1 MKVLLLAGEES
12 GVLYAERLR
21 RALPG
26 CEFKTYQ
33 DHYKTSDLAVM
44 GFWAVIKRL
53 FFFLGV
59 QRTMK
64 RIIREWKPDVVV
76 TIDYPGLNLKLAA
89 YAKARGIPAVH
100 LVCPQV
106 WAWHQGRIPKVAA
119 AVNRLLCFFPF
130 EPALFKA
137 YEGKDFHAAFIGHPM
152 VDIFEEERKGVVGA
166 EAHHESAGA
175 EARHPEECRPPDLD
189 NPSETD
195 AGPFGVAGLRARKSV
210 VAADCRHQS
219 AGAEARH
226 PEECRPPDLDS
237 PSETD
242 AGPFGVAGLR
252 ARRCEIALLPGS
264 RVGEIQR
271 HLPLLL
277 DAVGLLKR
285 SDIRVVI
292 PAANDRAEAEI
303 RATITARNDSFTP
316 EVVKGGA
323 RDLLRQADC
332 AAVASGTA
340 TLEAALARCPTVLV
354 YAVSPLLAWFAR
366 RVITGVKHI
375 GLANVIAEKSGVEP
389 PMPELLQEAFT
400 PEAVAA
406 QLGAWLNDAEARAR
420 ASRALDDVMA
430 RLAATSA
437 ASPVGG
443 TGGAL
448 GLAAREIMEV
458 ARAH

>member
-26 CEFKTYQ
+26 CEFRTYQ

-64 RIIREWKPDVVV
+64 RVIREWCPDVVV

-100 LVCPQV
+100 IVCPQV

-130 EPALFKA
+130 EPALFKN
-137 YEGKDFHAAFIGHPM
+137 YESKEFHALFIGHPM
-152 VDIFEEERKGVVGA
+152 VDIFKEETQGNRDDGA
-166 EAHHESAGA
+166 NGHGRVLA
-175 EARHPEECRPPDLD
+175 
-189 NPSETD
+189 
-195 AGPFGVAGLRARKSV
+195 
-210 VAADCRHQS
+210 
-219 AGAEARH
+219 
-226 PEECRPPDLDS
+226 
-237 PSETD
+237 
-242 AGPFGVAGLR
+242 
-252 ARRCEIALLPGS
+252 ILPGS

-271 HLPLLL
+271 NLPRLL
-277 DAVGLLKR
+277 DAVRLLNR
-285 SDIRVVI
+285 QDLRVVI
-292 PAANDRAEAEI
+292 PAANDRAETEI
-303 RATITARNDSFTP
+303 RATITARNDPFAP

-323 RDLLRQADC
+323 RDLLRRADC

-354 YAVSPLLAWFAR
+354 YAVSALFAWFAR

-406 QLGAWLNDAEARAR
+406 QLTAWLDDVEARAR

-437 ASPVGG
+437 SAPA
-443 TGGAL
+443 GGAL
-448 GLAAREIMEV
+448 GLAARAIREIATEK
-458 ARAH
+458 

>member
-26 CEFKTYQ
+26 CEFRTYQ
-33 DHYKTSDLAVM
+33 DLYKTSDLAVM

-64 RIIREWKPDVVV
+64 RVIREWRPDVVV

-89 YAKARGIPAVH
+89 YAMARGIPAVH
-100 LVCPQV
+100 IVCPQV

-130 EPALFKA
+130 EPALFKDF
-137 YEGKDFHAAFIGHPM
+137 EGKDFHATFIGHPM
-152 VDIFEEERKGVVGA
+152 VDIFAEEKEK
-166 EAHHESAGA
+166 AG
-175 EARHPEECRPPDLD
+175 
-189 NPSETD
+189 
-195 AGPFGVAGLRARKSV
+195 
-210 VAADCRHQS
+210 VAADCRHTS
-219 AGAEARH
+219 AGSEARH
-226 PEECRPPDLDS
+226 PDLDS
-237 PSETD
+237 PPEG
-242 AGPFGVAGLR
+242 ACLA
-252 ARRCEIALLPGS
+252 ILPGS

-271 HLPLLL
+271 NLPRLL
-277 DAVGLLKR
+277 DAVRLLNR
-285 SDIRVVI
+285 QDLRVVI

-303 RATITARNDSFTP
+303 RATITVRNDPFAP
-316 EVVKGGA
+316 EVVRGGA
-323 RDLLRQADC
+323 RDLLRRADC

-354 YAVSPLLAWFAR
+354 YAVSALFVWFAR

-389 PMPELLQEAFT
+389 PMPELLHEAFT
-400 PEAVAA
+400 LEAVAA

-430 RLAATSA
+430 RLHSD
-437 ASPVGG
+437 GD
-443 TGGAL
+443 AL
-448 GLAAREIMEV
+448 GLAAREIVEV
-458 ARAH
+458 ARAY

>member
-44 GFWAVIKRL
+44 GFWAVIKRI

-64 RIIREWKPDVVV
+64 RIIREWHPDVVV

-89 YAKARGIPAVH
+89 YAKSRGIPAVH

-130 EPALFKA
+130 EPALFKD

-152 VDIFEEERKGVVGA
+152 VDIFEEEKKLGVVGA
-166 EAHHESAGA
+166 AAHHESAGSEA
-175 EARHPEECRPPDLD
+175 RHPDLAAGSEARHPE
-189 NPSETD
+189 T
-195 AGPFGVAGLRARKSV
+195 VA
-210 VAADCRHQS
+210 
-219 AGAEARH
+219 
-226 PEECRPPDLDS
+226 
-237 PSETD
+237 
-242 AGPFGVAGLR
+242 
-252 ARRCEIALLPGS
+252 ILPGS

-271 HLPLLL
+271 HLPRLL

-285 SDIRVVI
+285 PDIRVVI

-400 PEAVAA
+400 PEAVSA

-437 ASPVGG
+437 ATPAGG

-448 GLAAREIMEV
+448 GLASREIVEV

>member
-26 CEFKTYQ
+26 CEFRTYQ
-33 DHYKTSDLAVM
+33 DRYKTSDLAVM

-64 RIIREWKPDVVV
+64 RVIREWRPDVVV

-100 LVCPQV
+100 IVCPQV

-130 EPALFKA
+130 EPALFKD
-137 YEGKDFHAAFIGHPM
+137 YEGADFHAAFIGHPM
-152 VDIFEEERKGVVGA
+152 VDIFAEENENLGVA
-166 EAHHESAGA
+166 ALRRRNEFAGA
-175 EARHPEECRPPDLD
+175 EARHPDL
-189 NPSETD
+189 NCKNQ
-195 AGPFGVAGLRARKSV
+195 GVPL
-210 VAADCRHQS
+210 
-219 AGAEARH
+219 
-226 PEECRPPDLDS
+226 L
-237 PSETD
+237 
-242 AGPFGVAGLR
+242 
-252 ARRCEIALLPGS
+252 ALLPGS

-271 HLPLLL
+271 NLPRLL
-277 DAVGLLKR
+277 DAVRLLNR
-285 SDIRVVI
+285 QDLRVVI
-292 PAANDRAEAEI
+292 PAANDRAESEI
-303 RATITARNDSFTP
+303 RATITVRNDPFVP

-340 TLEAALARCPTVLV
+340 TLEAALAHCPTVLV
-354 YAVSPLLAWFAR
+354 YAVSALFAWFAR

-400 PEAVAA
+400 PETVAA
-406 QLGAWLNDAEARAR
+406 QLAAWLDDAEARAR
-420 ASRALDDVMA
+420 ASRALDAVMA
-430 RLAATSA
+430 RLHSD
-437 ASPVGG
+437 GD
-443 TGGAL
+443 AL
-448 GLAAREIMEV
+448 GLAAREIREV
-458 ARAH
+458 VHAH

>member
-33 DHYKTSDLAVM
+33 DLYKTSDLAVM

-152 VDIFEEERKGVVGA
+152 VDIFEEEKKLGVVGA
-166 EAHHESAGA
+166 EAHHQSAGA
-175 EARHPEECRPPDLD
+175 DARHPDL
-189 NPSETD
+189 
-195 AGPFGVAGLRARKSV
+195 AAGLRARK
-210 VAADCRHQS
+210 
-219 AGAEARH
+219 
-226 PEECRPPDLDS
+226 
-237 PSETD
+237 T
-242 AGPFGVAGLR
+242 
-252 ARRCEIALLPGS
+252 EIALLPGS

-271 HLPLLL
+271 HLPRLL

-285 SDIRVVI
+285 PDIRVVI

-406 QLGAWLNDAEARAR
+406 QLGAWLTDAEARAR
-420 ASRALDDVMA
+420 ASRALDAVMA
-430 RLAATSA
+430 RLGVAGVSPANETRSPSA
-437 ASPVGG
+437 SVPV
-443 TGGAL
+443 GGAL

>member
-26 CEFKTYQ
+26 CVFKTYQ
-33 DHYKTSDLAVM
+33 DLYKTSDLAVM

-64 RIIREWKPDVVV
+64 RIIREWKPDMVV

-130 EPALFKA
+130 EPTLFKA

-152 VDIFEEERKGVVGA
+152 VDIFKEERQKGGEVRHREGA
-166 EAHHESAGA
+166 
-175 EARHPEECRPPDLD
+175 CL
-189 NPSETD
+189 
-195 AGPFGVAGLRARKSV
+195 
-210 VAADCRHQS
+210 
-219 AGAEARH
+219 
-226 PEECRPPDLDS
+226 
-237 PSETD
+237 
-242 AGPFGVAGLR
+242 
-252 ARRCEIALLPGS
+252 ALLPGS

-271 HLPLLL
+271 HLPRLL

-285 SDIRVVI
+285 PDIRVVI

-406 QLGAWLNDAEARAR
+406 QLGAWLNDAEARVR

-437 ASPVGG
+437 ATPVEG

-458 ARAH
+458 VRAH

>member
-64 RIIREWKPDVVV
+64 RIIREWHPDVVV

-152 VDIFEEERKGVVGA
+152 VDIFEEERKVGVVGA
-166 EAHHESAGA
+166 EAHH
-175 EARHPEECRPPDLD
+175 PE
-189 NPSETD
+189 T
-195 AGPFGVAGLRARKSV
+195 VA
-210 VAADCRHQS
+210 
-219 AGAEARH
+219 
-226 PEECRPPDLDS
+226 
-237 PSETD
+237 
-242 AGPFGVAGLR
+242 
-252 ARRCEIALLPGS
+252 ILPGS

-271 HLPLLL
+271 HLPRLL

-285 SDIRVVI
+285 PDIRVVI

-406 QLGAWLNDAEARAR
+406 QLGAWLTDAEARTR
-420 ASRALDDVMA
+420 ASRALDAVMA
-430 RLAATSA
+430 RLGVAGVSPANETRSPSA
-437 ASPVGG
+437 SVPV
-443 TGGAL
+443 GGAL
-448 GLAAREIMEV
+448 GLAAREIVEV

>member
-1 MKVLLLAGEES
+1 MRVLLLAGEES

-26 CEFKTYQ
+26 CEFRTYQ
-33 DHYKTSDLAVM
+33 DHYRTSDLAVM

-64 RIIREWKPDVVV
+64 RVIREWRPDAVV

-100 LVCPQV
+100 ILCPQV

-119 AVNRLLCFFPF
+119 AVSRLLCFFPF
-130 EPALFKA
+130 EPALFKD
-137 YEGKDFHAAFIGHPM
+137 YEGKDFHALFIGHPM
-152 VDIFEEERKGVVGA
+152 VDIFAEEAQGRRDDAANGKERVLA
-166 EAHHESAGA
+166 
-175 EARHPEECRPPDLD
+175 
-189 NPSETD
+189 
-195 AGPFGVAGLRARKSV
+195 
-210 VAADCRHQS
+210 
-219 AGAEARH
+219 
-226 PEECRPPDLDS
+226 
-237 PSETD
+237 
-242 AGPFGVAGLR
+242 
-252 ARRCEIALLPGS
+252 ILPGS

-271 HLPLLL
+271 NLPRLL
-277 DAVGLLKR
+277 DAVRLLDR
-285 SDIRVVI
+285 QDLRVVI

-303 RATITARNDSFTP
+303 RATITARNDPFAP

-323 RDLLRQADC
+323 RDLLRRADC

-340 TLEAALARCPTVLV
+340 TLEAALAHCPTVLV
-354 YAVSPLLAWFAR
+354 YAVSAMLAWFAR
-366 RVITGVKHI
+366 HAIKGIKHI

-406 QLGAWLNDAEARAR
+406 QLTAWLDDAEARAR

-430 RLAATSA
+430 RLHSN
-437 ASPVGG
+437 GD
-443 TGGAL
+443 AL
-448 GLAAREIMEV
+448 GLAAREIREIATCHTSGNLV
-458 ARAH
+458 K

>member
-1 MKVLLLAGEES
+1 MKILLLAGEES

-26 CEFKTYQ
+26 CEFQTYQ
-33 DHYKTSDLAVM
+33 DRYKTSDLAVM

-64 RIIREWKPDVVV
+64 RVIREWRPDVVV

-100 LVCPQV
+100 IVCPQV

-130 EPALFKA
+130 EPALFKEF
-137 YEGKDFHAAFIGHPM
+137 EGKDFHATFIGHPM
-152 VDIFEEERKGVVGA
+152 VDVFAEEERR
-166 EAHHESAGA
+166 HTNLDS
-175 EARHPEECRPPDLD
+175 HPE
-189 NPSETD
+189 
-195 AGPFGVAGLRARKSV
+195 
-210 VAADCRHQS
+210 
-219 AGAEARH
+219 GACLA
-226 PEECRPPDLDS
+226 
-237 PSETD
+237 
-242 AGPFGVAGLR
+242 
-252 ARRCEIALLPGS
+252 ILPGS

-271 HLPLLL
+271 HLPRLL
-277 DAVGLLKR
+277 DAVRLLNR
-285 SDIRVVI
+285 QDLRVVI

-303 RATITARNDSFTP
+303 RATITVRNDPFEP
-316 EVVKGGA
+316 EVVRGGA
-323 RDLLRQADC
+323 RDLLRRADC

-406 QLGAWLNDAEARAR
+406 QLSAWLNDAEARAR

-437 ASPVGG
+437 ATPVGG
-443 TGGAL
+443 GAAAPAGGAL
-448 GLAAREIMEV
+448 GLAAREILEV
-458 ARAH
+458 VHAH

>member
-1 MKVLLLAGEES
+1 MSANMKVLLLAGEES

-26 CEFKTYQ
+26 CEFQTYQ

-137 YEGKDFHAAFIGHPM
+137 YEGRNFHAAFIGHPM
-152 VDIFEEERKGVVGA
+152 VDIFEEELEKRKV
-166 EAHHESAGA
+166 
-175 EARHPEECRPPDLD
+175 
-189 NPSETD
+189 
-195 AGPFGVAGLRARKSV
+195 GVAPNTL
-210 VAADCRHQS
+210 
-219 AGAEARH
+219 
-226 PEECRPPDLDS
+226 
-237 PSETD
+237 
-242 AGPFGVAGLR
+242 
-252 ARRCEIALLPGS
+252 ALLPGS

-271 HLPLLL
+271 HLPRLL

-285 SDIRVVI
+285 PDIRVVI

-400 PEAVAA
+400 PEAVSA

-437 ASPVGG
+437 ATPAGG

-448 GLAAREIMEV
+448 GLAAREIVEV

>member
-1 MKVLLLAGEES
+1 MSEKLKILLLAGEES

-26 CEFKTYQ
+26 CEFRTYQ
-33 DHYKTSDLAVM
+33 DRYKTSDLAEM

-64 RIIREWKPDVVV
+64 RIIREWRPDVVV

-100 LVCPQV
+100 IVCPQV

-130 EPALFKA
+130 EPALFRD
-137 YEGKDFHAAFIGHPM
+137 YEGRDFHAAFIGHPM
-152 VDIFEEERKGVVGA
+152 VDVFSEEER
-166 EAHHESAGA
+166 
-175 EARHPEECRPPDLD
+175 RH
-189 NPSETD
+189 
-195 AGPFGVAGLRARKSV
+195 AGPECQGLRS
-210 VAADCRHQS
+210 Q
-219 AGAEARH
+219 GAPLLA
-226 PEECRPPDLDS
+226 
-237 PSETD
+237 
-242 AGPFGVAGLR
+242 
-252 ARRCEIALLPGS
+252 ILPGS

-271 HLPLLL
+271 HLPRLL
-277 DAVGLLKR
+277 DAVRLLDR
-285 SDIRVVI
+285 SDVRVVI

-303 RATITARNDSFTP
+303 RATITARNDPFEP

-323 RDLLRQADC
+323 RDLLRRADC

-354 YAVSPLLAWFAR
+354 YAVSALLAWFAR

-406 QLGAWLNDAEARAR
+406 QLSAWLTDAEARAR
-420 ASRALDDVMA
+420 ASRALDAVMA
-430 RLAATSA
+430 RLHSD
-437 ASPVGG
+437 GD
-443 TGGAL
+443 AL
-448 GLAAREIMEV
+448 GLAAREIREV
-458 ARAH
+458 VHAR

>member
-1 MKVLLLAGEES
+1 VSGNTRILLLAGEES

-33 DHYKTSDLAVM
+33 DRYKTSDLAVM

-64 RIIREWKPDVVV
+64 RVIREWRPDVVV
-76 TIDYPGLNLKLAA
+76 TVDYPGLNLKLAA

-100 LVCPQV
+100 IVCPQV

-130 EPALFKA
+130 EPALFKD

-152 VDIFEEERKGVVGA
+152 VDVFAEENVGMAA
-166 EAHHESAGA
+166 EKV
-175 EARHPEECRPPDLD
+175 
-189 NPSETD
+189 
-195 AGPFGVAGLRARKSV
+195 GVADLSARKSCL
-210 VAADCRHQS
+210 A
-219 AGAEARH
+219 
-226 PEECRPPDLDS
+226 
-237 PSETD
+237 
-242 AGPFGVAGLR
+242 
-252 ARRCEIALLPGS
+252 ILPGS

-271 HLPLLL
+271 HLPRLL
-277 DAVGLLKR
+277 DAVRLLNR
-285 SDIRVVI
+285 HDLRVVI

-303 RATITARNDSFTP
+303 RALISVRNDPFTP

-323 RDLLRQADC
+323 RDLLRRADC

-340 TLEAALARCPTVLV
+340 TLEAALAHCPTVLV
-354 YAVSPLLAWFAR
+354 YAVSALLAWFAR

-406 QLGAWLNDAEARAR
+406 QLSAWLNDAQARAR
-420 ASRALDDVMA
+420 ASRALDAVMA
-430 RLAATSA
+430 RLHSD
-437 ASPVGG
+437 GD
-443 TGGAL
+443 AL
-448 GLAAREIMEV
+448 GLAAREIREV
-458 ARAH
+458 VHAR

>member
-26 CEFKTYQ
+26 CAFKTYQ
-33 DHYKTSDLAVM
+33 DLYKTSDLAVM

-100 LVCPQV
+100 IVCPQV

-152 VDIFEEERKGVVGA
+152 VDIFEEEKKLGVV
-166 EAHHESAGA
+166 GA
-175 EARHPEECRPPDLD
+175 EARHPE
-189 NPSETD
+189 T
-195 AGPFGVAGLRARKSV
+195 V
-210 VAADCRHQS
+210 
-219 AGAEARH
+219 
-226 PEECRPPDLDS
+226 
-237 PSETD
+237 
-242 AGPFGVAGLR
+242 
-252 ARRCEIALLPGS
+252 ALLPGS

-271 HLPLLL
+271 HLPRLL

-285 SDIRVVI
+285 PDIRVVI

-430 RLAATSA
+430 RLHSDGD
-437 ASPVGG
+437 V
-443 TGGAL
+443 L
-448 GLAAREIMEV
+448 GLAAREIVEV

>member
-26 CEFKTYQ
+26 CEFRTYQ
-33 DHYKTSDLAVM
+33 DHFKTSDLAVM

-64 RIIREWKPDVVV
+64 RVIREWRPDVVV

-89 YAKARGIPAVH
+89 YAKTRGIPAVH
-100 LVCPQV
+100 IVCPQV

-130 EPALFKA
+130 EPALFKD
-137 YEGKDFHAAFIGHPM
+137 YEGADFHAMFIGHPM
-152 VDIFEEERKGVVGA
+152 VDIFKEETQGKRDDVANGKGRVLA
-166 EAHHESAGA
+166 
-175 EARHPEECRPPDLD
+175 
-189 NPSETD
+189 
-195 AGPFGVAGLRARKSV
+195 
-210 VAADCRHQS
+210 
-219 AGAEARH
+219 
-226 PEECRPPDLDS
+226 
-237 PSETD
+237 
-242 AGPFGVAGLR
+242 
-252 ARRCEIALLPGS
+252 ILPGS

-271 HLPLLL
+271 NLPRLL
-277 DAVGLLKR
+277 DAVRLLNR
-285 SDIRVVI
+285 QDVRVVI

-303 RATITARNDSFTP
+303 RATITARNDPFAP

-323 RDLLRQADC
+323 RDLLRRADC

-340 TLEAALARCPTVLV
+340 TLEAALAHCPTVLV
-354 YAVSPLLAWFAR
+354 YAVSALFAWLAR

-406 QLGAWLNDAEARAR
+406 QLSAWFNDSEARAR

-430 RLAATSA
+430 RLHSD
-437 ASPVGG
+437 GD
-443 TGGAL
+443 AL
-448 GLAAREIMEV
+448 GLAAREIREV
-458 ARAH
+458 VHAH

>member
-44 GFWAVIKRL
+44 GFWAVIKRI

-100 LVCPQV
+100 IVCPQV

-119 AVNRLLCFFPF
+119 AVSRLLCFFPF
-130 EPALFKA
+130 EPALFKD
-137 YEGKDFHAAFIGHPM
+137 YEGKDFHALFIGHPM
-152 VDIFEEERKGVVGA
+152 VDIFAEEAQGRRDDAANGKERVLA
-166 EAHHESAGA
+166 
-175 EARHPEECRPPDLD
+175 
-189 NPSETD
+189 
-195 AGPFGVAGLRARKSV
+195 
-210 VAADCRHQS
+210 
-219 AGAEARH
+219 
-226 PEECRPPDLDS
+226 
-237 PSETD
+237 
-242 AGPFGVAGLR
+242 
-252 ARRCEIALLPGS
+252 ILPGS

-271 HLPLLL
+271 NLPRLL
-277 DAVGLLKR
+277 DAVRLLDR
-285 SDIRVVI
+285 QDLRVVI

-303 RATITARNDSFTP
+303 RATITARNDPFAP

-323 RDLLRQADC
+323 RDLLRRADC

-340 TLEAALARCPTVLV
+340 TLEAALAHCPTVLV
-354 YAVSPLLAWFAR
+354 YAVSAMLAWFAR
-366 RVITGVKHI
+366 HAIKGIKHI

-406 QLGAWLNDAEARAR
+406 QLTAWLDDAEARAR

-430 RLAATSA
+430 RLHSN
-437 ASPVGG
+437 GD
-443 TGGAL
+443 AL
-448 GLAAREIMEV
+448 GLAAREIREIATCHTSGNLV
-458 ARAH
+458 K

>member
-26 CEFKTYQ
+26 CEFRTYQ
-33 DHYKTSDLAVM
+33 DRYKTSDLAVM

-64 RIIREWKPDVVV
+64 RVIREWRPDVVV

-100 LVCPQV
+100 IVCPQV

-130 EPALFKA
+130 EPALFKD
-137 YEGKDFHAAFIGHPM
+137 YESANFQALFIGHPM
-152 VDIFEEERKGVVGA
+152 VDVFAEEKEDVG
-166 EAHHESAGA
+166 GA
-175 EARHPEECRPPDLD
+175 ALRHR
-189 NPSETD
+189 SED
-195 AGPFGVAGLRARKSV
+195 GPLLA
-210 VAADCRHQS
+210 
-219 AGAEARH
+219 
-226 PEECRPPDLDS
+226 
-237 PSETD
+237 
-242 AGPFGVAGLR
+242 
-252 ARRCEIALLPGS
+252 ILPGS

-271 HLPLLL
+271 NLPRLL
-277 DAVGLLKR
+277 DAVRLLGR
-285 SDIRVVI
+285 QDLRVVI
-292 PAANDRAEAEI
+292 PAANDRAETEI
-303 RATITARNDSFTP
+303 RATITVRNDPFAP

-323 RDLLRQADC
+323 RDLLRRADC

-354 YAVSPLLAWFAR
+354 YAVSALFAWFAR

-406 QLGAWLNDAEARAR
+406 QLSAWLDDAEARAR
-420 ASRALDDVMA
+420 ASRALDVVMA
-430 RLAATSA
+430 RLHSD
-437 ASPVGG
+437 GD
-443 TGGAL
+443 AL
-448 GLAAREIMEV
+448 GLAAREIQEI
-458 ARAH
+458 AHAH

>member
-1 MKVLLLAGEES
+1 MSANMKVLLLAGEES

-26 CEFKTYQ
+26 CEFQTYQ

-44 GFWAVIKRL
+44 GFWAVIKRI

-64 RIIREWKPDVVV
+64 RVIREWHPDVVV

-100 LVCPQV
+100 IVCPQV

-130 EPALFKA
+130 EPALFKDF
-137 YEGKDFHAAFIGHPM
+137 EGKDFHAAFIGHPM
-152 VDIFEEERKGVVGA
+152 VDIFEEEKEQKV
-166 EAHHESAGA
+166 
-175 EARHPEECRPPDLD
+175 
-189 NPSETD
+189 
-195 AGPFGVAGLRARKSV
+195 GVADLTARECE
-210 VAADCRHQS
+210 ATADCRRKS
-219 AGAEARH
+219 AD
-226 PEECRPPDLDS
+226 PLVCRP
-237 PSETD
+237 
-242 AGPFGVAGLR
+242 
-252 ARRCEIALLPGS
+252 EIAILPGS

-271 HLPLLL
+271 HLPRLL
-277 DAVGLLKR
+277 DAVRLLNR
-285 SDIRVVI
+285 PDIRVVI

-303 RATITARNDSFTP
+303 RATITGRNDPFAP

-323 RDLLRQADC
+323 RDLLRRADC

-354 YAVSPLLAWFAR
+354 YAVSALLAWFAR
-366 RVITGVKHI
+366 RVIKGVKHI

-406 QLGAWLNDAEARAR
+406 QLAAWLDDAEARAR
-420 ASRALDDVMA
+420 ASRALDAVMA
-430 RLAATSA
+430 RLAATGAATPAGGAPGLAATGA
-437 ASPVGG
+437 ASPA
-443 TGGAL
+443 GGAL
-448 GLAAREIMEV
+448 GLAAREIWEV
-458 ARAH
+458 VHAH

>member
-1 MKVLLLAGEES
+1 MKILLLAGEES

-26 CEFKTYQ
+26 CEFQTYQ
-33 DHYKTSDLAVM
+33 DRYKTSDLAVM

-64 RIIREWKPDVVV
+64 RVIREWRPDVLV

-100 LVCPQV
+100 IVCPQV

-130 EPALFKA
+130 EPALFKDF
-137 YEGKDFHAAFIGHPM
+137 EGKDFHATFIGHPM
-152 VDIFEEERKGVVGA
+152 VDVFAEEERR
-166 EAHHESAGA
+166 HTNLDS
-175 EARHPEECRPPDLD
+175 HPE
-189 NPSETD
+189 
-195 AGPFGVAGLRARKSV
+195 
-210 VAADCRHQS
+210 
-219 AGAEARH
+219 GACLA
-226 PEECRPPDLDS
+226 
-237 PSETD
+237 
-242 AGPFGVAGLR
+242 
-252 ARRCEIALLPGS
+252 ILPGS

-271 HLPLLL
+271 HLPRLL
-277 DAVGLLKR
+277 DAVRLLNR
-285 SDIRVVI
+285 QDLRVVI

-303 RATITARNDSFTP
+303 RATITVRNDPFEP
-316 EVVKGGA
+316 EVVRGGA
-323 RDLLRQADC
+323 RDLLRRADC

-406 QLGAWLNDAEARAR
+406 QLAAWLDDAEARAH
-420 ASRALDDVMA
+420 ASRVLDDVMA

-437 ASPVGG
+437 ATP

-448 GLAAREIMEV
+448 GLAAREIREV
-458 ARAH
+458 VNAH

>member
-26 CEFKTYQ
+26 CEFRTYQ
-33 DHYKTSDLAVM
+33 DRYKTSDLAVM

-64 RIIREWKPDVVV
+64 RVIREWRPDVVV

-100 LVCPQV
+100 IVCPQV

-130 EPALFKA
+130 EPALFKD
-137 YEGKDFHAAFIGHPM
+137 YESADFHAMFIGHPM
-152 VDIFEEERKGVVGA
+152 VDIFKEETQGKR
-166 EAHHESAGA
+166 
-175 EARHPEECRPPDLD
+175 DD
-189 NPSETD
+189 
-195 AGPFGVAGLRARKSV
+195 VANGNGRVLA
-210 VAADCRHQS
+210 
-219 AGAEARH
+219 
-226 PEECRPPDLDS
+226 
-237 PSETD
+237 
-242 AGPFGVAGLR
+242 
-252 ARRCEIALLPGS
+252 ILPGS

-271 HLPLLL
+271 NLPRLL
-277 DAVGLLKR
+277 DAVRLLNR
-285 SDIRVVI
+285 QDVRVVI

-303 RATITARNDSFTP
+303 RATMTARNDPFAP
-316 EVVKGGA
+316 EVVRGGA
-323 RDLLRQADC
+323 RDLLRRADC

-354 YAVSPLLAWFAR
+354 YAVSALFAWFAR

-406 QLGAWLNDAEARAR
+406 QLTAWLDDAEARAR

-437 ASPVGG
+437 SAPA
-443 TGGAL
+443 GGAL
-448 GLAAREIMEV
+448 GLAARAIREIDTEK
-458 ARAH
+458 

>member
-21 RALPG
+21 RTLPG

-44 GFWAVIKRL
+44 GFWAVIKRI

-137 YEGKDFHAAFIGHPM
+137 YEGRNFHAAFIGHPM
-152 VDIFEEERKGVVGA
+152 VDIFEEELEKRKV
-166 EAHHESAGA
+166 
-175 EARHPEECRPPDLD
+175 
-189 NPSETD
+189 
-195 AGPFGVAGLRARKSV
+195 GVAPNTL
-210 VAADCRHQS
+210 
-219 AGAEARH
+219 
-226 PEECRPPDLDS
+226 
-237 PSETD
+237 
-242 AGPFGVAGLR
+242 
-252 ARRCEIALLPGS
+252 ALLPGS

-271 HLPLLL
+271 HLPRLL

-285 SDIRVVI
+285 PDIRVVI

-303 RATITARNDSFTP
+303 RATITARNDSFTL
-316 EVVKGGA
+316 EVLKGGA

-400 PEAVAA
+400 PEAVSA

-437 ASPVGG
+437 ATPAGG

-448 GLAAREIMEV
+448 GLAAREIVEV
-458 ARAH
+458 AHAH